1 LGKRVPPI
9 TIVDREGGV
18 AIHGTPHP
26 WREGLM
32 GGLWEIEPK
41 REVTPGRWFKRNT
54 LSVPTGA
61 GPSQTTESVDA
72 KPR

>member
-1 LGKRVPPI
+1 
-9 TIVDREGGV
+9 
-18 AIHGTPHP
+18 
-26 WREGLM
+26 M

-41 REVTPGRWFKRNT
+41 REVIPGRWFKRNT

-61 GPSQTTESVDA
+61 GPSRTTESVDA